1 MIFFTR
7 ELHEGYQDDSGW
19 TRLAAVKYSRNFKLY
34 KKYFRIIRPFLP
46 SSAIRFSKFGFH
58 DCEVIWRDWREQKLH
73 LILDTA
79 GAIMPLP
86 RRYAHITIIGVRR
99 CPARLPRKKEWWHSD
114 EFHLGS
120 RSKFCLHV
128 MFTKTDVEIPAD
140 EIRLAFNDKGS

>member
-19 TRLAAVKYSRNFKLY
+19 TRSATMKYSRNFKVY
-34 KKYFRIIRPFLP
+34 GKYFRLISPFLP

-58 DCEVIWRDWREQKLH
+58 DSEVVARHWKDEKLR

-79 GAIMPLP
+79 GAIFPLP
-86 RRYAHITIIGVRR
+86 RRYAHITFTGVRV
-99 CPARLPRKKEWWHSD
+99 CPSQLPRKKEWWRSD

-140 EIRLAFNDKGS
+140 QIRLTFKDKRS

>member
-19 TRLAAVKYSRNFKLY
+19 TRLAAVTYSRNFKLY
-34 KKYFRIIRPFLP
+34 KKYLRLIQPFLP
-46 SSAIRFSKFGFH
+46 ASAIRFSTFSFH
-58 DCEVIWRDWREQKLH
+58 DCEVIERDWREQRLH
-73 LILDTA
+73 LVLDTA
-79 GAIMPLP
+79 GATMPLP
-86 RRYAHITIIGVRR
+86 KRYAHITFTGVRR
-99 CPARLPRKKEWWHSD
+99 CPPRLPGKEEWWHSD

-140 EIRLAFNDKGS
+140 EIRLKFQNEKS